1 MYDSLGNATSLTDV
15 TGTVSYVYNEVGRVL
30 KAILPNGRIIYYY
43 YTNDKLSKVT
53 MDGYEI
59 VYSSSGKVLS
69 FSINGVP
76 VQQSNY
82 TDIDSK
88 ELLQSVVYANGVT
101 RSYEYNSDGSVSR
114 ITLGSGS
121 VKYEYDSEGNL
132 TEVLDEENLIKYI
145 FRTETTSTEDEGA
158 EENKRNY
165 VDVCVENDEDWIVL
179 YSYEVDEDGA
189 LLQFGTS
196 LFSYTDNNAYLQSGT
211 VKYRQ
216 QTINNYNGNVY
227 LRNVSKK
234 ALDTGVEST
243 LYSQEFTYFSNGLV
257 KSEKIT
263 LANGTEMLYNYIY
276 DEEQRLSSVS
286 LNGVIQ
292 STFEYDVNGWLK
304 DDKNFANGVHYVYSY
319 NTDGNLK
326 ARYVYYLQT
335 DGSWKLV
342 GAHPHKY
349 DTTYRDEVL
358 TGYNETY
365 TYDEAGN
372 PLTYFKQSTMTWNGN
387 DLASYSNG
395 TTTATYS
402 YVDGLRTKK
411 VVNGVT
417 YLYSW
422 QDDRLVSQVKL
433 NENGQIAEKLVFWY
447 DESNNLI
454 GFVYNDTDVYTYVRN
469 QLGDIVYILDNNGQI
484 VVTYQYLATGRVYSI
499 TDTTSNKIGTINPFR
514 YRGYYYD
521 NESKMYYLKA
531 RYYCPDLMR
540 FLSPD
545 APEYLDVDV
554 ANSKLP
560 LNLYAYCENDPV
572 QNTDYDGHCY
582 YNSELN
588 WCHDNWEYRY
598 NYKRKK
604 APPLSKY
611 LFSARFS
618 VHLKNGG
625 VMTFPKNYGLI
636 RSYGTTRLY
645 TKKVEFLSYKQL
657 KDLVKLME
665 KDFLVSMIKDA
676 IMSKAKDK
684 IKKLIVKTLVKH
696 GLSSLAKSVSVVMW
710 VKEAIDIFGKGMKAL
725 ILKSYRS
732 YVKKCHGL
740 YMYTILSNDRR
751 IVPTCTY
758 CEWMSE
764 YTVNPTKSGF
774 YIKK

>member
-30 KAILPNGRIIYYY
+30 KATLPNGRIIYYY

-76 VQQSNY
+76 IQQSNY
-82 TDIDSK
+82 ADIDSK

-145 FRTETTSTEDEGA
+145 FRTETTSTEDEDA

-196 LFSYTDNNAYLQSGT
+196 LFSYTDNNSYLQSGT

-216 QTINNYNGNVY
+216 QTVNNYNGNVY

-263 LANGTEMLYNYIY
+263 FANGTEMLYNYTY

-304 DDKNFANGVHYVYSY
+304 DDKNFANGVRYVYSY

-365 TYDEAGN
+365 TYDETGN

-387 DLASYSNG
+387 ELASYSNG

-545 APEYLDVDV
+545 APEYLDTNP
-554 ANSKLP
+554 ATSRLP
-560 LNLYAYCENDPV
+560 LNLYAYCENNPFNMVDLTGNIATNV
-572 QNTDYDGHCY
+572 IG
-582 YNSELN
+582 
-588 WCHDNWEYRY
+588 
-598 NYKRKK
+598 
-604 APPLSKY
+604 AI
-611 LFSARFS
+611 
-618 VHLKNGG
+618 VGG
-625 VMTFPKNYGLI
+625 VIGAVGGAFLGKWLANRLGITGFWARTAFIGAVGLLVGAAAAAIGYFIGPYVAKAWSVWSAKLSGLI
-636 RSYGTTRLY
+636 KGTFKSIAKITSKKMSHINVSKHLWNKVM
-645 TKKVEFLSYKQL
+645 KKVTKTQIRTLIYQGIRKGTWKLLTNGSVKILYKYGGQIIVITG
-657 KDLVKLME
+657 KVVNNI
-665 KDFLVSMIKDA
+665 FQIGDA
-676 IMSKAKDK
+676 
-684 IKKLIVKTLVKH
+684 
-696 GLSSLAKSVSVVMW
+696 W
-710 VKEAIDIFGKGMKAL
+710 VWNGIG
-725 ILKSYRS
+725 
-732 YVKKCHGL
+732 
-740 YMYTILSNDRR
+740 T
-751 IVPTCTY
+751 P
-758 CEWMSE
+758 
-764 YTVNPTKSGF
+764 
-774 YIKK
+774 